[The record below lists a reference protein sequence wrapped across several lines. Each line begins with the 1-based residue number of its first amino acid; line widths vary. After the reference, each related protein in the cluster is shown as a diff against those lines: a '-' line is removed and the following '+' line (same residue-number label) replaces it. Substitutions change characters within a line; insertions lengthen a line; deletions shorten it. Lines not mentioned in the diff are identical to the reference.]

1 MEWKGLG
8 CAKWRGNEE
17 KKKGAAISRWKNHL
31 GDLMGNLANAYTYMY
46 LYCIY
51 KWKISSE
58 SQKELNIHL
67 HHGMSVGNIS
77 WILVGT
83 VEIYTVQ

>member
-1 MEWKGLG
+1 MKR
-8 CAKWRGNEE
+8 KWGE
-17 KKKGAAISRWKNHL
+17 KKGAAISRWKNHL
-31 GDLMGNLANAYTYMY
+31 GDLMGNLANAYICTCTVH
-46 LYCIY
+46 CIY

>member
-1 MEWKGLG
+1 MKR
-8 CAKWRGNEE
+8 KWGE
-17 KKKGAAISRWKNHL
+17 KKGAAIGRWKNHL
-31 GDLMGNLANAYTYMY
+31 GDLMGNLANAYICTCTVY
-46 LYCIY
+46 ING
-51 KWKISSE
+51 K